1 MRLIFFI
8 FIYLCSCNCY
18 CRSVSLQPY
27 EIVNDTIIYLLDNYV
42 FNDEK
47 ECHKDRKITL
57 SISRKDTLIWIHI
70 SISIEKGV
78 PLFCERMEEAPLGYV
93 QYKDMKIIVWSD
105 LIQGFFAPR
114 KDLQIYQMPCSPQ
127 NELPVV
133 DGVREWIFVIDQN
146 ENKIYRWGSQTE
158 S

>member
-27 EIVNDTIIYLLDNYV
+27 EIVNDTIIHLLDNYV

-47 ECHKDRKITL
+47 ECHKEKKITL

-78 PLFCERMEEAPLGYV
+78 PLFCERMEEPPLGYV
-93 QYKDMKIIVWSD
+93 KYKDMKYVCNLERFCLWNQIISLRLRVKLLSV
-105 LIQGFFAPR
+105 
-114 KDLQIYQMPCSPQ
+114 CSFCLWLSVPQ
-127 NELPVV
+127 CWC
-133 DGVREWIFVIDQN
+133 RC
-146 ENKIYRWGSQTE
+146 
-158 S
+158 